1 MTAQAVPSPV
11 ALQALVEQLLAAR
24 ARVLQHRPLRTVLP
38 SLAATAAAFLDP
50 TSQIRREA
58 EALLP
63 AETGLSPEMI
73 RHVLPLLFQEYRTE
87 RLTALVQEELGTLD
101 ALDTFVPTADGW
113 HKAYGPALITQVLAG
128 NLPGTGLDG
137 VLFALLVKAATLV
150 KAPSSAPSLPT
161 LFARML
167 ADVDPD
173 LGRCVAVV
181 SWPGGHATLEEIAF
195 ARADVVVAAGTDES
209 MAAIRPQVR
218 GRFIGYG
225 HKVSFSL
232 ITKERLEEAEAL
244 ARQAAYD
251 VVLFD
256 QRGCLSPQLVY
267 VEAGGRVSPQEFAA
281 LLAQALEQWQTIL
294 PRGTIPLEASVAIR
308 RLRDEAEWQALAGK
322 EVVLY
327 ASAPGTEWT
336 VVYEADQLFV
346 PSPLYRTVRVKP
358 FFTLAQLAEALL
370 PWRTHLEA
378 AGVAAGPDRLR
389 EIADLLGQAGVSRIA
404 QLSTLQTPP
413 LSWRH
418 GGRPRLADFVR
429 WVTLEEASLPPLPED
444 ER

>member
-11 ALQALVEQLLAAR
+11 ELQTRIEQLLVTR
-24 ARVLQHRPLRTVLP
+24 ARVLQYRPLRTVLT
-38 SLAATAAAFLDP
+38 SLATTAAVFLDA
-50 TSQIRREA
+50 TSQARCEA

-73 RHVLPLLFQEYRTE
+73 RHVLPLLFQEYRAE
-87 RLTALVQEELGTLD
+87 RLTALVQEELGSLD
-101 ALDTFVPTADGW
+101 ALDTFVPTAGGW
-113 HKAYGPALITQVLAG
+113 RKAYGPTLITQVLAG

-150 KAPSSAPSLPT
+150 KASSAAPSLPT
-161 LFARML
+161 LFARTL
-167 ADVDPD
+167 AGVDPD
-173 LGRCVAVV
+173 LGSCVAVV
-181 SWPGGHATLEEIAF
+181 SWPGGHAALEEIAF
-195 ARADVVVAAGTDES
+195 ARADIVVASGTDES
-209 MAAIRPQVR
+209 MAAIQRQVR

-232 ITKERLEEAEAL
+232 ITKERLEDAEAL

-267 VEAGGRVSPQEFAA
+267 VEAGGRVSPREFAA

-294 PRGTIPLEASVAIR
+294 PRGTVPVEASVAIR
-308 RLRDEAEWQALAGK
+308 RLRNEAEWQAIAGK

-336 VVYEADQLFV
+336 VVYDADPRFV

-358 FFTLAQLAEALL
+358 FSTLAELAEVLL

-389 EIADLLGQAGVSRIA
+389 EIAELLGQAGVSRIA
-404 QLSTLQTPP
+404 QLGTLQTPP

-429 WVTLEEASLPPLPED
+429 WVTLEETSLPPVQED
-444 ER
+444 EE